1 MNDVEAAMK
10 GAIKAH
16 TSASIH
22 DYAAAAVTTGGSRE
36 ESGYAIGSVRGAPK
50 GKSKTRDEWVL
61 SWPGQVVLAVDQIY
75 WTHGVESALRETKAG
90 VDASGKN
97 SLGRFLDT
105 QNAQLN
111 GIVRLVRSRLTS
123 LQRATLSALTTID
136 VHARDVVEHMVRWGR
151 GGERKC
157 TYHLKSSIH
166 SLTPLPSSTAL
177 RRFARGPRAPTS
189 SSGLRSCATTGRAT
203 RRGRAATAQRRVRV
217 GQPGLCRSSPR
228 AANHRT
234 LPFPAGS
241 SSAEDERR
249 QAQASADDDGAGPKG
264 GRASGAGTAAAGGAA
279 KKAPPPSSTAMGLG
293 MAPPAPLPPKEDPP
307 RLPIR
312 IMNSFQ
318 ARPSGSGRGGASAHL
333 QPTTFTP
340 RPRRRT
346 TRGST
351 SATRHASSS
360 RP

>member
-136 VHARDVVEHMVRWGR
+136 VHARDVVEHMVRRGR
-151 GGERKC
+151 GGKPQC
-157 TYHLKSSIH
+157 S
-166 SLTPLPSSTAL
+166 
-177 RRFARGPRAPTS
+177 
-189 SSGLRSCATTGRAT
+189 
-203 RRGRAATAQRRVRV
+203 
-217 GQPGLCRSSPR
+217 
-228 AANHRT
+228 
-234 LPFPAGS
+234 
-241 SSAEDERR
+241 
-249 QAQASADDDGAGPKG
+249 
-264 GRASGAGTAAAGGAA
+264 
-279 KKAPPPSSTAMGLG
+279 
-293 MAPPAPLPPKEDPP
+293 
-307 RLPIR
+307 
-312 IMNSFQ
+312 
-318 ARPSGSGRGGASAHL
+318 
-333 QPTTFTP
+333 
-340 RPRRRT
+340 
-346 TRGST
+346 
-351 SATRHASSS
+351 
-360 RP
+360 